1 MTWARIRL
9 SDGHTAPG
17 IAFGSATRRST
28 GATSKSVT
36 HILTALKNGFVHL
49 DTAQQYGN
57 EGDVGEAIRQ
67 SGIPREQL
75 FITTKWS
82 EGDMSPRQACE
93 ESLKQLGTDYIDLYV
108 IHHTWTAKPDIKTA
122 WRAME
127 ELQQEGLVRSIGL
140 SAFGYDEVKAIL
152 EDCKVKPAVNM
163 IMLHPSVLSE
173 TQPLLDLMAEND
185 IVPGGYS
192 SLKPLWDDGAGST
205 VRETAS
211 DIAQALHRSPE
222 HVLLRWCAAKGAI
235 VYTSSTSLERI
246 ESLIPAGDVEISSE
260 HVKKLDEAGRG
271 HDKSL

>member
-49 DTAQQYGN
+49 DTAQ
-57 EGDVGEAIRQ
+57 R
-67 SGIPREQL
+67 IPREQL

-222 HVLLRWCAAKGAI
+222 HVLLRCAI